1 MKLNPSKMYRK
12 AAKLVEH
19 NTSDVAVFGYSCL
32 AIYAAVYCATRP
44 HNDEPSQLVDRSQFV
59 DRYVELFYPPDE
71 LNIVACTK
79 DDAWGDLWGK
89 TKQERSDC
97 RVLALLFMSE
107 IAKGE

>member
-1 MKLNPSKMYRK
+1 MKMKLNPHKIYRK
-12 AAKLVEH
+12 AAELVKLGA
-19 NTSDVAVFGYSCL
+19 DPIGYSCL

-59 DRYVELFYPPDE
+59 DKYVELFYPPSKLNKAAYDE
-71 LNIVACTK
+71 
-79 DDAWGDLWGK
+79 DGAWGDLWGD
-89 TKQERSDC
+89 TREERDNC

>member
-1 MKLNPSKMYRK
+1 MKLNPHKIYRK
-12 AAKLVEH
+12 AAELVEH
-19 NTSDVAVFGYSCL
+19 NTSDIAVFGYSCL
-32 AIYAAVYCATRP
+32 AIYGAIYCATRP

-71 LNIVACTK
+71 LQTSWFNE

-97 RVLALLFMSE
+97 RVLALLFMAE

>member
-1 MKLNPSKMYRK
+1 MKLNPRKIYRK
-12 AAKLVEH
+12 AAELVEH

-44 HNDEPSQLVDRSQFV
+44 HNYEPSQLVDK
-59 DRYVELFYPPDE
+59 YVELFYPPDE

-79 DDAWGDLWGK
+79 DDAWGDLWGD
-89 TKQERSDC
+89 TREERNNC
-97 RVLALLFMSE
+97 RVLALLFMAE